1 MGGGMETNKNK
12 FIEDWGSARENL
24 EHNFRWTR
32 RNFALIGIFGIALP
46 IIVYKGIV
54 KDFPPSRVLPEPI
67 GDGIF
72 VKYELGKE
80 LGRGEFGVTHECI
93 EITTRERFACKR
105 ISKEKLRTEIDVE
118 DVRREVEIMRSLPKH
133 PNIVSFK
140 EAFED
145 KDAVYLVMEICE
157 GGELFD
163 RIVSR
168 GHYTERAA
176 ASVAKTIL
184 EVVKVCHEHGV
195 IHRDLKPENFLF
207 SNETETAQ
215 LKAIDFGLSIFFK
228 PEKTLFNEIVGSP
241 YYMAPEVLRR
251 NYGPEVDVWSAG
263 VILYILLCGVPPF
276 WAETEEGIA
285 HAIVRGNIDFERD
298 PWPKV
303 SAEAK
308 ELVKDML
315 DANPYSRLTVQEVLE
330 HPWIQ
335 NAERAPNVN
344 LGDNVRTKIQ
354 QFLLMNRFK
363 KKVLRIVADNL
374 PNKEIEEIVQ
384 MFRTMDTDKNGR
396 LTFEELRDGLKK
408 FGTVCPDGDVKM
420 LMDAADTDGNGML
433 SCEEFVT
440 LAIHLKRMGCDEHL
454 QQAFKYFDKNGNGS
468 IELDEL
474 KEALFDDDK
483 LGQGGDQWI
492 KDIFFDVDLNKDGRI
507 SFDEF
512 KAMMKSGT
520 DWKMASRQY
529 SRALLN
535 ALSIKMFKEDGGNNG
550 PKFHSME
557 FPVAR
562 KKANI
567 LDPKNKSMELVHS
580 RTYKPSGL
588 RN

>member
-1 MGGGMETNKNK
+1 MGSCVSSPLK
-12 FIEDWGSARENL
+12 GSPFGKRPAR
-24 EHNFRWTR
+24 R
-32 RNFALIGIFGIALP
+32 RNNSSSTKTSSNPKTDTSSTSTLSRRLIFQ
-46 IIVYKGIV
+46 
-54 KDFPPSRVLPEPI
+54 PPSRVLPEPI

-72 VKYELGKE
+72 LKYELGKE

-93 EITTRERFACKR
+93 EISTRESRFACKR

-133 PNIVSFK
+133 ANIVSFK

-228 PEKTLFNEIVGSP
+228 PAQRFNEIVGSP

-251 NYGPEVDVWSAG
+251 NYGPEIDVWSAG

-303 SAEAK
+303 SREAK
-308 ELVKDML
+308 ELVKNML

-344 LGDNVRTKIQ
+344 LGDGVRTKIQ

-363 KKVLRIVADNL
+363 KKVLRVVADNL
-374 PNKEIEEIVQ
+374 PNEEIESIIQ
-384 MFRTMDTDKNGR
+384 MFQTMDTDKNGH

-408 FGTVCPDGDVKM
+408 IGQVCPDDDVKM
-420 LMDAADTDGNGML
+420 LMDAADTDGNGTL

-483 LGQGGDQWI
+483 LGHGGDQWI

-535 ALSIKMFKEDGGNNG
+535 ALSIKMFKEDAGDNG
-550 PKFHSME
+550 PKSYSME
-557 FPVAR
+557 FPLAR
-562 KKANI
+562 KKAKL
-567 LDPKNKSMELVHS
+567 LDAPKNKSMELVHS
-580 RTYKPSGL
+580 KTYRPSGL